1 MTAHLDSQQKFQLV
15 NENFHSHT
23 RPMCMYGKVY
33 YGAPLKRTC
42 PNLKFN
48 GPTPLHYQLFHTP
61 AKPMIINEVTN
72 IIFFFVCIY
81 IFTPR
86 FLIIN
91 CLDLLCLHFWPLC
104 LYKHLQHSHHAL
116 TNLRIGSSLRTSAS
130 RMFLLDNGLAA
141 KIRNHHARQILLATF
156 YTFALLCQ
164 RKLVYL
170 HYLYIL
176 ITKVPLLD

>member
-1 MTAHLDSQQKFQLV
+1 MCVCILYKLWYDKVDLKHIFSPMTAHLDSQQKFQLV

-42 PNLKFN
+42 PNLKFT

-61 AKPMIINEVTN
+61 ARPMIINEVTN

-130 RMFLLDNGLAA
+130 RM
-141 KIRNHHARQILLATF
+141 ISSR
-156 YTFALLCQ
+156 
-164 RKLVYL
+164 
-170 HYLYIL
+170 
-176 ITKVPLLD
+176 

>member
-1 MTAHLDSQQKFQLV
+1 MCVCILYKLWYDKVDLKHIFSPMTAHLDSQQKFPLV

-42 PNLKFN
+42 PNLKFT

-61 AKPMIINEVTN
+61 ARPMIINEVTN

-91 CLDLLCLHFWPLC
+91 CLDLLCLHFWP
-104 LYKHLQHSHHAL
+104 
-116 TNLRIGSSLRTSAS
+116 TSAAFTPRPHKS
-130 RMFLLDNGLAA
+130 T
-141 KIRNHHARQILLATF
+141 HW
-156 YTFALLCQ
+156 
-164 RKLVYL
+164 KLFENVS
-170 HYLYIL
+170 IQN
-176 ITKVPLLD
+176 DFF

>member
-1 MTAHLDSQQKFQLV
+1 MCVCILYKLWYDKVDLKHIFSPMTAHLDSQQQFPLV
-15 NENFHSHT
+15 NENFHRHT

-42 PNLKFN
+42 PNLKFT

-61 AKPMIINEVTN
+61 ARPMIINEVTN

-130 RMFLLDNGLAA
+130 RM
-141 KIRNHHARQILLATF
+141 ISSR
-156 YTFALLCQ
+156 
-164 RKLVYL
+164 
-170 HYLYIL
+170 
-176 ITKVPLLD
+176 

>member
-1 MTAHLDSQQKFQLV
+1 MTAHLDSQQKFPLV

-33 YGAPLKRTC
+33 YGAPSKRTC

-48 GPTPLHYQLFHTP
+48 GPTPLHYQLFHRP

-130 RMFLLDNGLAA
+130 RM
-141 KIRNHHARQILLATF
+141 ISSR
-156 YTFALLCQ
+156 
-164 RKLVYL
+164 
-170 HYLYIL
+170 
-176 ITKVPLLD
+176 

>member
-1 MTAHLDSQQKFQLV
+1 MTAHLDSQQKFPLV
-15 NENFHSHT
+15 NENFHSPT

-42 PNLKFN
+42 PNLKFT

-104 LYKHLQHSHHAL
+104 LYK
-116 TNLRIGSSLRTSAS
+116 TSAAFTPRPHKS
-130 RMFLLDNGLAA
+130 T
-141 KIRNHHARQILLATF
+141 HW
-156 YTFALLCQ
+156 
-164 RKLVYL
+164 KLFENFS
-170 HYLYIL
+170 IQN
-176 ITKVPLLD
+176 DFF